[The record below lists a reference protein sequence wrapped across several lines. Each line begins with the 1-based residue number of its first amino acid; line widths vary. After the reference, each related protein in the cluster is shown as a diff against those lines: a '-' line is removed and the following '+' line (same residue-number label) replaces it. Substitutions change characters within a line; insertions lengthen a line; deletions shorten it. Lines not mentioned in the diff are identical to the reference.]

1 MKKTII
7 TAAIAAALVSG
18 CATRASGVAPVAVA
32 ATDYSAMQCTTARA
46 EIVNVRARVNALSR
60 KQNNAATADAVG
72 VFLLFIPAGSLFGGN
87 VEGELAQAKGEQLAL
102 ERHITT
108 RCGSDTAP
116 VVGAAVA
123 SN

>member
-1 MKKTII
+1 MKKTIVVA
-7 TAAIAAALVSG
+7 TIATAALVSG

-32 ATDYSAMQCTTARA
+32 ATDYSGMQCVSARA
-46 EIVNVRARVNALSR
+46 ELVTVRERVNALSR

-108 RCGSDTAP
+108 RCANEAAP
-116 VVGAAVA
+116 ASVIA